1 MSVGRP
7 PKPSAVL
14 RLEGSPKAAAR
25 ERAELKVPPGDPEP
39 PSWLSY
45 AGREF
50 WNSTLAMLR
59 DVPGLVSRVDGIALA
74 SFAQALADYTHA
86 RAMVA
91 EEGITVAGSTGSTVL
106 NPSVRAMEL
115 AWARVQKGVSQFGLS
130 PSDRAKVMV
139 GDGKGKDSGNAKG
152 YFAAG

>member
-1 MSVGRP
+1 VSVGRP
-7 PKPSAVL
+7 PKPSAIL

-25 ERAELKVPPGDPEP
+25 ERAEPKVPLGDPEP
-39 PSWLSY
+39 PDWLSDE
-45 AGREF
+45 ARGF
-50 WNSTLAMLR
+50 WESTLAMLR
-59 DVPGLVSRVDGIALA
+59 DVPGLMSRVDGIALA

-86 RAMVA
+86 KAKVA
-91 EEGITVAGSTGSTVL
+91 AEGITVEGSLGSKVL

-130 PSDRAKVMV
+130 PSDRGKVIV
-139 GDGKGKDSGNAKG
+139 GNGKGKASDGKG